1 MAEMTSVK
9 SKQIEFVESSDVS
22 LAAQTM
28 LDQALQFCMAKAHL
42 ADREAAVRALR
53 AGEAVTS
60 GYFYYSLARST
71 GEYLGT
77 WDHDVKAVYAFD
89 YEATPE
95 DVCFGETRHPLVHLI
110 VWVERKTAA
119 LVALATTLDR
129 ALVEQVGSLLEQ
141 RERQYVLDVQIV
153 DNDEVANRTGYGAV
167 LASIRPHAMQVWG
180 R

>member
-22 LAAQTM
+22 LAVEKM
-28 LDQALQFCMAKAHL
+28 LDQALQFSMVKAYQGN
-42 ADREAAVRALR
+42 REAVVSALR
-53 AGEAVTS
+53 AGEPLVS
-60 GYFYYSLARST
+60 GYFFYSLARSA

-77 WDHDVKAVYAFD
+77 WDGSVKAVYTFD

-95 DVCFGETRHPLVHLI
+95 DICFGEVRHPLVHLI

-119 LVALATTLDR
+119 LAALSSTLDR
-129 ALVEQVGSLLEQ
+129 AMVEQVGGLLEQ
-141 RERQYVLDVQIV
+141 KERQYILDVQIV
-153 DNDEVANRTGYGAV
+153 DSDEVANRIGYGAV
-167 LASIRPHAMQVWG
+167 LASSQPKAVQVWA